1 MSMSLSWLVLVIAIA
16 LTITPTLM
24 VVRWSGTRRVLFLVG
39 GARPP
44 WWATTLSFIGIP
56 LLFLGA
62 RGVGGG
68 ANPWPYLLGAV
79 GISLLV
85 QLGLIL
91 RYSRYAKSP

>member
-1 MSMSLSWLVLVIAIA
+1 
-16 LTITPTLM
+16 M
-24 VVRWSGTRRVLFLVG
+24 VGNHSFVR
-39 GARPP
+39 
-44 WWATTLSFIGIP
+44 GIP

-62 RGVGGG
+62 RGVGGS

-91 RYSRYAKSP
+91 RQNRYAESP

>member
-44 WWATTLSFIGIP
+44 WWATTLSFVGLP
-56 LLFLGA
+56 LIFVEA
-62 RGVGGG
+62 RGVAGS

-91 RYSRYAKSP
+91 RHNRYAKLP